1 MAITTTTD
9 DVICIAPEL
18 AGQETRVEKFI
29 EYAKLSIDENVWLA
43 KANLATA
50 LLAAHMITALDAASS
65 GNGVKRKKVGDM
77 EIEFGNASPEMTALM
92 GTSYGMEFLRLR
104 KSLVITPLV
113 AGC

>member
-29 EYAKLSIDENVWLA
+29 EFAKLSVDENVWLA

-50 LLAAHMITALDAASS
+50 LLTAHMFAALDASS
-65 GNGVKRKKVGDM
+65 AGNGVKKKKVGDM
-77 EIEFGNASPEMTALM
+77 EIEFSGASPEMTA
-92 GTSYGMEFLRLR
+92 TSIA
-104 KSLVITPLV
+104 K
-113 AGC
+113 